1 VACTDYRWGP
11 ERKAEAIEVLKAC
24 HTRAQ
29 AAKRM
34 GATLPAFDAACRKW
48 GIRPSEYLRASA
60 VADAE
65 PEERKLRK
73 QIDQL
78 KRELAAEK
86 DRTFAEDQVKAHLS
100 FAAVNLPDPP
110 KWLVETH
117 KSTNGP
123 GVPIVV
129 ATDWHHDE
137 VVEPAAIGGVNEYN
151 REIAKRRARAFVEN
165 TISIL
170 TEHMVN
176 PKYPG
181 LVLCLGGDMV
191 SGDIH
196 EELTATNEEPIM
208 SSVLDLY
215 GVLAWAIGE
224 FERVFGNVFVVGV
237 TGNHSR
243 TTRVPRHKR
252 RVHTNFDWLLYK
264 FLEKRWEG
272 SKTVRFHI
280 PESADALFQVYGHR
294 YLLTHGDQ
302 FKGGDGMIGVLG
314 PVTRGDHKKRSR
326 NAQIAQSYDTMI
338 MGHFHQYL
346 ATGRFIM
353 GGSIKGYDEYAHSLN
368 LPYEPPRQAL
378 WITHPTY
385 GITFAAPVFV
395 EKPKKAA
402 PGSWVSWAA

>member
-1 VACTDYRWGP
+1 MPCTDYRWGI
-11 ERKAEAIEVLKAC
+11 ERKAEVIAALRKC
-24 HTRAQ
+24 HNRKD
-29 AAKRM
+29 AARLI
-34 GATLPAFDAACRKW
+34 GASPAAMDSACRKW
-48 GIRPSEYLRASA
+48 GFKSSDYLMQGPS
-60 VADAE
+60 DAE
-65 PEERKLRK
+65 PAERKLRR
-73 QIDQL
+73 QVEDL
-78 KRELAAEK
+78 KRELAGERE
-86 DRTFAEDQVKAHLS
+86 RTFTESQVKEHLD
-100 FAAVNLPDPP
+100 FASVNLPEPP
-110 KWLVETH
+110 TWLVETH
-117 KSTNGP
+117 RATKGP

-129 ATDWHHDE
+129 ATDWHWDE
-137 VVEPAAIGGVNEYN
+137 VVDPKAIGGTNEYG
-151 REIAKRRARAFVEN
+151 RGIAQRRARTFVEN

-181 LVLCLGGDMV
+181 IVLCLGGDMV

-196 EELTATNEEPIM
+196 EELSATNEEPIM

-215 GVLAWAIGE
+215 GVLSWCIGE
-224 FERVFGNVFVVGV
+224 LERVFGRVFVVGV

-243 TTRVPRHKR
+243 TTRVPRFKR

-264 FLEKRWEG
+264 FLEKRWAD
-272 SKTVRFHI
+272 SKTVQFQI

-326 NAQIAQSYDTMI
+326 NAQIRQGYDTMI

-346 ATGRFIM
+346 ATSRFIM
-353 GGSIKGYDEYAHSLN
+353 GGSLKGYDEYAHALN

-378 WITHPTY
+378 WITHPDY
-385 GITFAAPVFV
+385 GITFSAPVFV
-395 EKPKKAA
+395 EKPKKAT
-402 PGSWVSWAA
+402 PGAWVSWSA